1 MSYMHDFTMKTI
13 KREKVDF
20 IVPERIREACAFR
33 EYSYKEAAEKCD
45 IDYKT
50 FCAYASG
57 HKEIPKEIIL
67 KLAGGLHFP
76 KEFFYWVEWTRT

>member
-20 IVPERIREACAFR
+20 IVSERIKEACAFR
-33 EYSYKEAAEKCD
+33 EYSLKEGAEKCD
-45 IDYKT
+45 MDYKT
-50 FCAYASG
+50 FCKYVSG
-57 HKEIPKEIIL
+57 HKEIPKEAIL
-67 KLAGGLHFP
+67 KLSGGLHFP